1 MRGTMLVVLAVFAV
15 FALMWSVPAA
25 AEDTPIGYRVTSQQ
39 VVGGR
44 TPDGGAA
51 PIALDSAGN
60 ARTAA
65 APLRCEAIVVRA
77 VSCGTT
83 PAVVP
88 TSRTAGSA
96 GLEIVNSPENSGSP
110 KVKCDVNPTDGGVGF
125 GATNPG
131 LVRSPGESLYLALDS
146 THTVVCVCDTPATGL
161 TTTEC
166 VQ

>member
-1 MRGTMLVVLAVFAV
+1 MTRMLVVLAVLTAAV
-15 FALMWSVPAA
+15 VVFWAAPAPA
-25 AEDTPIGYRVTSQQ
+25 QDIPRVTTPQL
-39 VVGGR
+39 VGGR
-44 TPDGGAA
+44 LPDAGTSAV
-51 PIALDSAGN
+51 ALDTAGYL
-60 ARTAA
+60 RTAA
-65 APLRCEAIVVRA
+65 APLRCESLVVRT